1 MLNSPLSNEVLG
13 KSRQLELALV
23 QNEREEDLHGREHP
37 QLLEVALKEG
47 SKRKGHGIWDKSS
60 LRSAGYSVT
69 KLFECKEEDYPY
81 PQNAAATSTP
91 IGHEHP
97 CIRTLCAD
105 SPPTKEMLARI
116 YDHRFV
122 YQARAAS
129 TLEFLPQ
136 VFCEGFAINGRDLWR
151 GVAIHDVEIAGHKCI
166 HRTVVATV
174 FLTHSLP
181 APRVVVVEIRRR
193 CPLQRGGTT
202 AWAHR

>member
-1 MLNSPLSNEVLG
+1 MWTRTKKVGRRRDGRLRRGFSGDGKLDNVLCDILLHDMRNSPLSNEVLG

-91 IGHEHP
+91 IGHG
-97 CIRTLCAD
+97 A
-105 SPPTKEMLARI
+105 S
-116 YDHRFV
+116 V
-122 YQARAAS
+122 YQNVMR
-129 TLEFLPQ
+129 
-136 VFCEGFAINGRDLWR
+136 
-151 GVAIHDVEIAGHKCI
+151 
-166 HRTVVATV
+166 
-174 FLTHSLP
+174 
-181 APRVVVVEIRRR
+181 
-193 CPLQRGGTT
+193 
-202 AWAHR
+202 